1 MNSMMLNRTR
11 SEERRRD
18 TLRRICH
25 KGIAEPASIWELL
38 ESKGIHVTPG
48 VIYQVITDDA
58 KQQKTTDVNRGI
70 TTSRDDEKGLSVD
83 DVEMVASLAEKAGGV
98 RELIRLLS
106 TMQRVPS

>member
-11 SEERRRD
+11 SEEHRRD

-25 KGIAEPASIWELL
+25 KGIAEPAGIWELL

-48 VIYQVITDDA
+48 VIYQVITDGTE
-58 KQQKTTDVNRGI
+58 QQKTVDENRGL
-70 TTSRDDEKGLSVD
+70 TTSRDDGRGLSVE
-83 DVEMVASLAEKAGGV
+83 DVEMVAALAKKAGGV
-98 RELIRLLS
+98 RQLIRLLG

>member
-11 SEERRRD
+11 SEERRSD

-25 KGIAEPASIWELL
+25 KRIAEPAGIWELL

-48 VIYQVITDDA
+48 VIYQVIIDDTE
-58 KQQKTTDVNRGI
+58 QQKTADENRGI
-70 TTSRDDEKGLSVD
+70 TTSLTDKKGLSVEE
-83 DVEMVASLAEKAGGV
+83 VEVVASLAEKAGGV
-98 RELIRLLS
+98 RHLIRLLR